1 MLDEATIHLESEPDP
16 EAVHDAV
23 TAAITEAEH
32 REDVEESLE
41 QIEEATDAWQSQQT
55 AILGTQQAILGAL
68 LGIQTTLSQWTTR
81 QEQIVADQQPSEMLP
96 DTSSR
101 EEIPGDSSP
110 ERTAEAVEVLVV
122 EDRPEPG
129 TSSEQQQQQQP
140 ERAGANRFYS
150 PLRNL
155 LQARKRRE
163 G

>member
-1 MLDEATIHLESEPDP
+1 MSDEATIHLESEPDT

-41 QIEEATDAWQSQQT
+41 QIEEATDGWQAQQT

-81 QEQIVADQQPSEMLP
+81 QEQIVADQQPSETLP
-96 DTSSR
+96 DTSLR
-101 EEIPGDSSP
+101 EETPGDSSP
-110 ERTAEAVEVLVV
+110 ERMDEAVTVLVV
-122 EDRPEPG
+122 DDPPEAD
-129 TSSEQQQQQQP
+129 TSSEQQRQP
-140 ERAGANRFYS
+140 QAGASKFYS

-155 LQARKRRE
+155 LQARKRQK